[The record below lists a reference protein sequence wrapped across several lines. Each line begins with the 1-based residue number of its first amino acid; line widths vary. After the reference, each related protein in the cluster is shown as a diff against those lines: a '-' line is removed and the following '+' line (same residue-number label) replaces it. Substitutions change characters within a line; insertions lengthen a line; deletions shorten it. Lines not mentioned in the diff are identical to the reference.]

1 MRYANGNEIKL
12 GDVVKIDDRY
22 SGIVVASMDHGEYL
36 PGQEEWAYLK
46 EGIMVDTDFAGL
58 VHYRK
63 DAADDLVLMGRADP
77 PNPM

>member
-12 GDVVKIDDRY
+12 GDVVKIDGRY
-22 SGIVVASMDHGEYL
+22 SGTVVASMDHGEYF

-58 VHYRK
+58 VHYTK
-63 DAADDLVLMGRADP
+63 DAADDLVLVRRADFP
-77 PNPM
+77 HSM